1 MFVVST
7 ESKKL
12 MHEWYTKRAPMLGL
26 AAENGFFWRWMS
38 RNRDGNDWNTLIDC
52 EDFEWMTKVRLIMES
67 YRDKTDGTII
77 EEKESSITWNFEGT
91 DLEYG

>member
-1 MFVVST
+1 
-7 ESKKL
+7 

-52 EDFEWMTKVRLIMES
+52 DDFEWMTKVRLIMES

-91 DLEYG
+91 DLEYGQM